1 MRRAEQA
8 DSASISQMHH
18 LWCSVSHAIPATAF
32 GDFSVSVKG
41 YLIIPLTIS
50 FKLPIAHSMTLC
62 FSFVC
67 HALALVTVRRH
78 HFYS

>member
-8 DSASISQMHH
+8 DSASVSQMHH

-50 FKLPIAHSMTLC
+50 FKLPIVHSMTLC

-67 HALALVTVRRH
+67 SCL
-78 HFYS
+78 SSGDCS